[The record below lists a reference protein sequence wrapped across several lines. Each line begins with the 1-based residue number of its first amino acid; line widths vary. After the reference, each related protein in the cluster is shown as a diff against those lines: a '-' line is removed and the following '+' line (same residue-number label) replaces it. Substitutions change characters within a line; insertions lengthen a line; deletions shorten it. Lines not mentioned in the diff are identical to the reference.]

1 MPIQTEKERFRS
13 FAERY
18 IVARASVW
26 KPGEEDTAGWVA
38 VQDAKRLYK
47 QIAKQG
53 EIVDQEFREEA
64 YKQQAATNQAQTPT
78 GSGPYTPHIRA
89 AQNTLQPPVT
99 PSPPGDTL
107 AMLKHRYVLAPDP
120 VARENAFAALKRYF
134 SK

>member
-26 KPGEEDTAGWVA
+26 KPGEEDTAGWAA

-64 YKQQAATNQAQTPT
+64 YKQQAANQAQTPT
-78 GSGPYTPHIRA
+78 VSGPYTPPTHA
-89 AQNTLQPPVT
+89 SLKKMLQPPVT
-99 PSPPGDTL
+99 PPPPGE
-107 AMLKHRYVLAPDP
+107 RAPDS
-120 VARENAFAALKRYF
+120 VARENAFAAVKRYF